1 VELDIYKKTKMEKR
15 ILTEINRNR
24 EIMGLEVILEQEK
37 TEKETT
43 DFKEL
48 LKAFNKTL
56 PEERQEFVKV
66 LVKMMKK
73 AGLKTE
79 QIQGMVDE
87 LKKHV
92 KSPLD
97 ESQRLDEQAPFNWNR
112 WLVMNGPSKL
122 AGGVLNFLSLG
133 GISYVGQGKKREVMP
148 GGLTIRKAKPGMN
161 KKLNSLGD
169 VTVNTDP
176 ANWEEYYDKY
186 NKKFTKRIV
195 RGKNKWLSAW
205 NANEGEMNEF
215 IISVLEQFN
224 ELKGRMKRKVKVVVG
239 NKPKET
245 IVESKPTFDAV
256 ETVFPRVDQPSADFF
271 KNNEFQVTSKFTT
284 SLQEDLIDE
293 LNTLAKNLNPPKGK
307 PAFWLRG
314 LQIGTSC
321 SAINNGE
328 SSDGK
333 KRSWVELAEDRAQA
347 GLDYILE
354 ALKTVDPPVLV
365 GDNGGGQES
374 IIIINSKGENE
385 GKTTED
391 GRDLT
396 GTSGPVLGDKGS
408 PTNEAEYEK
417 YKYFNAVFDIV
428 INDTRQQD
436 EDPDDEIIY
445 TNKLAVNM
453 KVPSKRGKKWYG
465 SFSLPKFK
473 FGLPLFGW
481 VRKLFSKK
489 SNIGCPAFFE

>member
-1 VELDIYKKTKMEKR
+1 MEKR

-24 EIMGLEVILEQEK
+24 EIMGLEVIIEQEK
-37 TEKETT
+37 TEKEVT

-48 LKAFNKTL
+48 LKAFKMTS
-56 PEERQEFVKV
+56 PEERQDFVKV
-66 LVKMMKK
+66 LVDMLKK
-73 AGLKTE
+73 AGMKKE
-79 QIQGMVDE
+79 QIQAMVDE
-87 LKKHV
+87 LKKHA
-92 KSPLD
+92 KAPLE

-112 WLVMNGPSKL
+112 WLAMNGPSKL

-133 GISYVGQGKKREVMP
+133 GISYVGKGKKRNVMP
-148 GGLTIRKAKPGMN
+148 GGLTIKKAKPGMN

-186 NKKFTKRIV
+186 NKKFTKRII

-239 NKPKET
+239 NKPDET
-245 IVESKPTFDAV
+245 IVPVEPKYESY
-256 ETVFPRVDQPSADFF
+256 ETVFPIAGQPSADFF
-271 KNNEFQVTSKFTT
+271 EDNEFQVTDKFKS
-284 SLQEDLIDE
+284 SLQKDLIDE
-293 LNTLAKNLNPPKGK
+293 LNTLAKKLKPAKGK

-314 LQIGTSC
+314 LQVGTSC
-321 SAINNGE
+321 SAINNGT

-333 KRSWVELAEDRAQA
+333 KRSFVELAEDRAQA

-354 ALKTVDPPVLV
+354 ALKTVNPPVLV

-374 IIIINSKGENE
+374 IIITNAKGENE
-385 GKTTED
+385 GKTAED

-396 GTSGPVLGDKGS
+396 GTSGPVLGEQGS
-408 PTNEAEYEK
+408 PTNKSEYEK

-428 INDTRQQD
+428 GNDTTEQKD
-436 EDPDDEIIY
+436 EPDDEIIY

-453 KVPSKRGKKWYG
+453 KVPSKRAKTWYG
-465 SFSLPKFK
+465 SFRLPKFK

-481 VRKLFSKK
+481 VKKLFSKK
-489 SNIGCPAFFE
+489 NNIGCPAFWE

>member
-1 VELDIYKKTKMEKR
+1 MEKR

-48 LKAFNKTL
+48 LKAFKMTT
-56 PEERQEFVKV
+56 PEERQDFVKV
-66 LVKMMKK
+66 LVGMMKE
-73 AGLKTE
+73 AGMKKE
-79 QIQGMVDE
+79 QIQTMVDE
-87 LKKHV
+87 LKKHA
-92 KSPLD
+92 KAPLE

-112 WLVMNGPSKL
+112 WLAMNGPSKL

-133 GISYVGQGKKREVMP
+133 GISYVGKGKKRDLIP
-148 GGLTIRKAKPGMN
+148 GGLTIKKAKPGMN
-161 KKLNSLGD
+161 KKLDSLGD

-186 NKKFTKRIV
+186 NKKFTKRIL

-239 NKPKET
+239 DKPKET
-245 IVESKPTFDAV
+245 IVKVEPTFTAV

-271 KNNEFQVTSKFTT
+271 EDNEFQVTGKFKS
-284 SLQEDLIDE
+284 SLQEDLINE
-293 LNTLAKNLNPPKGK
+293 LNDMASELNPPKGK

-314 LQIGTSC
+314 LQVGTSC
-321 SAINNGE
+321 SAIPNGT

-333 KRSWVELAEDRAQA
+333 TRTWVELAEDRAQA

-365 GDNGGGQES
+365 GDNGSGQES
-374 IIIINSKGENE
+374 VIITNAKGENL
-385 GKTTED
+385 D
-391 GRDLT
+391 
-396 GTSGPVLGDKGS
+396 GTSGPVWGEQGS
-408 PTNEAEYEK
+408 PTDKSKYEK

-428 INDTRQQD
+428 INDSTEQKT
-436 EDPDDEIIY
+436 DPDDEIIY

-453 KVPSKRGKKWYG
+453 KVPSKRAIIRYG
-465 SFSLPKFK
+465 SFRLPKFK
-473 FGLPLFGW
+473 LGLPLFGW
-481 VRKLFSKK
+481 VKKLFSKK
-489 SNIGCPAFFE
+489 KNIGCPAFWE

>member
-1 VELDIYKKTKMEKR
+1 MEKR

-48 LKAFNKTL
+48 LKAFKMTT
-56 PEERQEFVKV
+56 PEERQDFVKV
-66 LVKMMKK
+66 LVGMMKE
-73 AGLKTE
+73 AGMKKE
-79 QIQGMVDE
+79 QIQAMVDE
-87 LKKHV
+87 LKKHA
-92 KSPLD
+92 KAPLE

-112 WLVMNGPSKL
+112 WLTMNGPSKL

-133 GISYVGQGKKREVMP
+133 GISYVGKGKKRDLIP
-148 GGLTIRKAKPGMN
+148 GGLTIKKAKPGMN

-186 NKKFTKRIV
+186 NKKFTKRII

-239 NKPKET
+239 NKPDET
-245 IVESKPTFDAV
+245 IVPVEPKYESYG
-256 ETVFPRVDQPSADFF
+256 TVFPIAGQPSADFF
-271 KNNEFQVTSKFTT
+271 EDNEFQVTDKFKST
-284 SLQEDLIDE
+284 LQKDLIDE
-293 LNTLAKNLNPPKGK
+293 LNTLAKKLKPAKGK

-321 SAINNGE
+321 SAINNGT

-333 KRSWVELAEDRAQA
+333 KRSFVELAEDRAQA

-374 IIIINSKGENE
+374 IIITNAKGENE
-385 GKTTED
+385 GKTAED

-396 GTSGPVLGDKGS
+396 GTSGPVLGDQGS
-408 PTNEAEYEK
+408 PTNKAEYEK

-428 INDTRQQD
+428 GNDTRQQVG
-436 EDPDDEIIY
+436 EPDDEVIY

-465 SFSLPKFK
+465 SFRLPKFK

-481 VRKLFSKK
+481 VKKLFSKK
-489 SNIGCPAFFE
+489 NNIGCPAFWE

>member
-1 VELDIYKKTKMEKR
+1 MEKR

-48 LKAFNKTL
+48 LKAFKMTT
-56 PEERQEFVKV
+56 PEERQDFVKV
-66 LVKMMKK
+66 LVGMMKE
-73 AGLKTE
+73 AGMKKE
-79 QIQGMVDE
+79 QIQTMVDE
-87 LKKHV
+87 LKKHA
-92 KSPLD
+92 KAPLE

-112 WLVMNGPSKL
+112 WLAMNGPSKL

-133 GISYVGQGKKREVMP
+133 GISYVGKGKKRDLIP
-148 GGLTIRKAKPGMN
+148 GGLTIKKAKPGMN
-161 KKLNSLGD
+161 KKLDSLGD

-186 NKKFTKRIV
+186 NKKFTKRIL

-239 NKPKET
+239 DKPKET
-245 IVESKPTFDAV
+245 IVKVEPTFTAV

-271 KNNEFQVTSKFTT
+271 EDNEFQVTGKFKS
-284 SLQEDLIDE
+284 SLQEDLINE
-293 LNTLAKNLNPPKGK
+293 LNDMASELNPPKGK

-314 LQIGTSC
+314 LQVGTSC
-321 SAINNGE
+321 SAIPNGT

-333 KRSWVELAEDRAQA
+333 TRTWVELAEDRAQA

-365 GDNGGGQES
+365 GDNGSGQES
-374 IIIINSKGENE
+374 VIITNAKGENL
-385 GKTTED
+385 D
-391 GRDLT
+391 
-396 GTSGPVLGDKGS
+396 GTSGPVWGEQGS
-408 PTNEAEYEK
+408 PTDKSKYEK

-428 INDTRQQD
+428 INDSTEQKT
-436 EDPDDEIIY
+436 DPDDEIIY

-465 SFSLPKFK
+465 SFRLPKFK

-481 VRKLFSKK
+481 VKKLFSKK
-489 SNIGCPAFFE
+489 KNIGCPAFWE